1 MVLYFAMTKCR
12 QSRETVKMKTEEEI
26 LAEIRLEMA
35 RGRQTKF
42 RINNL
47 QIVCNQSQIV
57 LNL

>member
-26 LAEIRLEMA
+26 LAEIRLEIA
-35 RGRQTKF
+35 RSRQTKF

-47 QIVCNQSQIV
+47 QIVCNQSLIV
-57 LNL
+57 PNL